1 MIQLQP
7 VEKKLKGYRLAEHV
21 ARQIADEHGL
31 TLEQVRHKTRTKV
44 YSQCRDEIAYVLHR
58 SYSFSFQDIGAVLNK
73 DHTTIM
79 AGERRHGKS
88 LGSGY

>member
-31 TLEQVRHKTRTKV
+31 TLEQVRQKHNSQVRK
-44 YSQCRDEIAYVLHR
+44 QCRDEIAYVLRRGYHF
-58 SYSFSFQDIGAVLNK
+58 SYPDIGTILNR
-73 DHTTIM
+73 DHTTM
-79 AGERRHGKS
+79 MDGEKRHGRR